1 MIGSQAIIG
10 ISAQGTVL
18 KFRQMLSGP
27 SIAKVEVDG
36 MVINELTK
44 LMDEEGGA
52 PPVTIMKLST
62 WQDPMN
68 SMKGQRNLKF
78 KKGRGI
84 MSKQRY
90 R

>member
-1 MIGSQAIIG
+1 MSEN
-10 ISAQGTVL
+10 
-18 KFRQMLSGP
+18 RQMLSGP
-27 SIAKVEVDG
+27 SIAEVEVDG
-36 MVINELTK
+36 MVIIEFTK
-44 LMDEEGGA
+44 LMVEEGGA

-62 WQDPMN
+62 WQDSMN

-78 KKGRGI
+78 KKGRGS